1 MRRILLIAAMLFPIA
16 SAMAATPLVQIA
28 ADVNPTQHTHDGV
41 AHKTVTISY
50 IATVDVRA
58 FALDINV
65 DGGCNIGDYNEPNW
79 NHNPTGFLRG
89 ESIDP
94 SIVPGKAKG
103 YGIFPG
109 RFRDF
114 IDPTTPDWPDHNYMP
129 ITPWAA
135 PGAENTGLGW
145 PKMVVEMGTLWA
157 SGSGDINKPAL
168 TGNLFTFDVNS
179 EGNNDCNMTV
189 AVNVLRGGIVGSDA
203 APITD
208 TNLPFTKK
216 VTFAQGCTVPDCVG
230 GSMTAAQCRAAII
243 AAGFTSPP
251 REFCDWGTGQPI
263 GRVIAQVPAGGTP
276 GVDCATVLDF
286 NDVNYPI
293 KVTALNSL
301 YANWVL
307 RGKPQCWAYPR
318 QCRGDATGSKQLQY
332 WVASNDLSLWK
343 SAQGKLESILPPL
356 GICADFT
363 HSKQLQY
370 WVASNDLALW
380 KSYQGKL
387 ESLVPVCGNVLW
399 SCSDPNYHYWC
410 IPTGQTCPAGQRC
423 APAGVCPNTP

>member
-1 MRRILLIAAMLFPIA
+1 MRRILLIAAMLLPIA

-28 ADVNPTQHTHDGV
+28 ADVNAIQHTHDGV
-41 AHKTVTISY
+41 PHKTVTISY
-50 IATVDVRA
+50 IASVDVRA

-65 DGGCNIGDYNEPNW
+65 DGGMNTGDYNEPNW
-79 NHNPTGFLRG
+79 DHNPTGFLRG

-145 PKMVVEMGTLWA
+145 PKIVVELGTLWA
-157 SGSGDINKPAL
+157 TGSGDINKPAL

-179 EGNNDCNMTV
+179 ENYQDCNLTV
-189 AVNVLRGGIVGSDA
+189 AVNVLRGGIVGSTAD
-203 APITD
+203 PITD

-216 VTFAQGCTVPDCVG
+216 VNFAPPGCPVPNCVG
-230 GSMTAAQCRAAII
+230 GTSAACIAAIN
-243 AAGFTSPP
+243 AAGFIGVP
-251 REFCDWGTGQPI
+251 RYDETGVPGTGQVV
-263 GRVIAQVPAGGTP
+263 GTVISQVQPPSPPAIPCNTTI
-276 GVDCATVLDF
+276 AF
-286 NDVNYPI
+286 SDVNYPI
-293 KVTALNSL
+293 RPTATAAL
-301 YANWVL
+301 YTNWVA
-307 RGKPQCWAYPR
+307 RGKPTCWAYSR
-318 QCRGDATGSKQLQY
+318 QCRGDATGTKQLQY
-332 WVASNDLSLWK
+332 WVAGNDLNLYK
-343 SAQGKLESILPPL
+343 SAQGKLESILPVN

-370 WVASNDLALW
+370 WVAGNDLNLY
-380 KSYQGKL
+380 KSFQGKL
-387 ESLVPVCGNVLW
+387 ESLVPI
-399 SCSDPNYHYWC
+399 CSNPPDVNYWYWC
-410 IPTGQTCPAGQRC
+410 VPG
-423 APAGVCPNTP
+423 GVCPNTP